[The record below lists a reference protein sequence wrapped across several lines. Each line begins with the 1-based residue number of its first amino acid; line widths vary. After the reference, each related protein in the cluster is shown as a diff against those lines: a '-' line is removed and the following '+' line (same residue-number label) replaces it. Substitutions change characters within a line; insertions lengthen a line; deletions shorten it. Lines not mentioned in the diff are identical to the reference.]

1 MKTADILKHYG
12 VKGMKWEHRNVDPE
26 IQKLIDAR
34 DQNFKDIQ
42 DAHSNIEERLNKT
55 AYDLKNLVGGKRSVT
70 QELGDVVKVA
80 FGGKGSLNKESRDL
94 KYAVT
99 DKLNS
104 VSKNVKKTGYNALLK
119 IFGPAKKKS
128 TITTYVESPNKRR

>member
-1 MKTADILKHYG
+1 MKTEDLLKHYG

-34 DQNFKDIQ
+34 NEEFKNIQ

-55 AYDLKNLVGGKRSVT
+55 AYDLKNLVGGKRSIA

-80 FGGKGSLNKESRDL
+80 FGGKGSLNKESRDV

-99 DKLNS
+99 DKVNS
-104 VSKNVKKTGYNALLK
+104 VSKDLKKKGYDTLLK

-128 TITTYVESPNKRR
+128 TITTYIESPNKRR